1 LGGTQ
6 RPEVHPLVDRL
17 AGYSWRLLV
26 IAAAAVG
33 IFWLI
38 GRLWVVFLPLV
49 IAILL
54 TRALDAPA
62 TRLRSLG
69 WRPGLVAAV
78 VLLAFL
84 AVLAV
89 TVTLIGVAV
98 EGEVDDLG
106 PTVSEAIDDLEDWLV
121 EDAPFDVS
129 REDIDEFRADARDSI
144 GNALRSST
152 GGLVSGAIVAV
163 EILVSL
169 ILGLIVT
176 FFALKDGER
185 FARWSQQQLPT
196 ERHALAERLGRRA
209 WTTLGG
215 YLRGAALLGL
225 VEGVVIGATVALVG
239 GRLAVPVGVITFLL
253 AFIPF
258 AGAIAAG
265 ALAVLVTLATAG
277 GSAAL
282 VVLVVAVA
290 VQQLDNDLL
299 APLVYGRSLQIHPV
313 VVLLALAGGGAL
325 FGPAGTFLAVPVTAV
340 AVNLLAEAR
349 LAGRELEA

>member
-1 LGGTQ
+1 
-6 RPEVHPLVDRL
+6 VHPLVDRL

-38 GRLWVVFLPLV
+38 GRLWVVFLPLL
-49 IAILL
+49 IATLL

-62 TRLRSLG
+62 ARLRSLG
-69 WRPGLVAAV
+69 WRPALVAVV
-78 VLLAFL
+78 VLVGFL
-84 AVLAV
+84 AVLTV

-98 EGEVDDLG
+98 EGEVDELG

-121 EDAPFDVS
+121 DDAPFDVS
-129 REDIDEFRADARDSI
+129 RADIERFRADARDSI

-176 FFALKDGER
+176 FFAIKDGEG
-185 FARWSQQQLPT
+185 FARWTQRQLPT
-196 ERHALAERLGRRA
+196 DRQALSERLGRRA
-209 WTTLGG
+209 WTTIGG

-225 VEGVVIGATVALVG
+225 VEGIVIAATVALVG
-239 GRLAVPVGVITFLL
+239 GRLAIPVGVITFLL

-282 VVLVVAVA
+282 IVLVVAVA

-340 AVNLLAEAR
+340 VVNVIAEAR
-349 LAGRELEA
+349 LAGREA

>member
-6 RPEVHPLVDRL
+6 RPEVHPLIDRL

-49 IAILL
+49 IATLL

-62 TRLRSLG
+62 TRLRLLG

-129 REDIDEFRADARDSI
+129 REDIEEFRADARDSI

-185 FARWSQQQLPT
+185 FARWSQHQLPT
-196 ERHALAERLGRRA
+196 ERQALAERLGRRA

-225 VEGVVIGATVALVG
+225 VEGVVIGATIALVG

-277 GSAAL
+277 ASAAL